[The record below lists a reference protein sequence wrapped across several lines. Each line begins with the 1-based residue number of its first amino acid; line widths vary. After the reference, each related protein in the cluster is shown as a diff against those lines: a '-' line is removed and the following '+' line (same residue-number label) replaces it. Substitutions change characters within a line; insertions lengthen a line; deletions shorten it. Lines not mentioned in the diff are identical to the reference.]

1 MVLFDQVEEHKQKKK
16 KETMPLRQENRK
28 TEERNRRHRLT
39 RFSIVTS
46 RVLSVIFTPFYL
58 PLVSTTLLF
67 FFSYLALLHWQYK
80 VFIFGMVYLF
90 TIFLPTMLIHLYMRY
105 QGWSVLKLISRE
117 GRMVPY
123 VISISS
129 YFFCFYLMKSFHFP
143 HFLSII
149 ILAALF
155 IQIVC
160 AITNIWFKISTH
172 TAAMGGITGGLLA
185 YAEIFAFNPLWW
197 LCLCLIVGGLVGTGR
212 MMLRQHSLH
221 QVVYGFLVG
230 VVVSFFVII
239 ML

>member
-1 MVLFDQVEEHKQKKK
+1 MPPIYPQKAATGKK
-16 KETMPLRQENRK
+16 RM
-28 TEERNRRHRLT
+28 HRLT
-39 RFSIVTS
+39 RLSIVTS

-67 FFSYLALLHWQYK
+67 FFSYLTLLHWQYK

-105 QGWSVLKLISRE
+105 QGWSILKLISRE

-129 YFFCFYLMKSFHFP
+129 YFFCFYLMKLFHFP

-172 TAAMGGITGGLLA
+172 TAAIGGITGGLLA

-197 LCLCLIVGGLVGTGR
+197 LCLCLLVGGLVGTGR

-230 VVVSFFVII
+230 AIVSFFVII
-239 ML
+239 TL